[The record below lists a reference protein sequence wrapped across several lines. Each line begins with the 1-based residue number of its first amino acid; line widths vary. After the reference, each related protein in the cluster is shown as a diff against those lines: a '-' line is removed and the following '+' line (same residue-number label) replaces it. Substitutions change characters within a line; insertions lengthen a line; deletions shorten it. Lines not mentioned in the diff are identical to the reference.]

1 MAWSVGQGHGSYTD
15 IIPLK
20 ELKNQPVGKNA
31 GGFFI
36 FVEFFTQ
43 ETLGEMIQVR
53 IFLFNWVESTNY
65 LELLNNQDLNG
76 WN

>member
-1 MAWSVGQGHGSYTD
+1 MAWSVGQGHGWYTD

-20 ELKNQPVGKNA
+20 ELKNQPVGKN
-31 GGFFI
+31 GGFCYF
-36 FVEFFTQ
+36 FEFS
-43 ETLGEMIQVR
+43 LRNIGEMIQVR

-65 LELLNNQDLNG
+65 LELLNEHDLNG